1 MVIRNGSDEMAAK
14 PTFDNLPEEKRARIV
29 KAVIEEF
36 AAHPYVSASTNRI
49 VKAAG
54 ISKGSMYQYFENKI
68 AVFRWLVWEHAAQV
82 KGAYVGPADVAAA
95 MADGDLLGFLRHG
108 IRAGI
113 EFTLD
118 HPKLA
123 RAALRLME
131 GSGDAE
137 LAQVKE
143 EHFRMGERMMRAFV
157 ESAQAAGRVDAALDP
172 ELVTPLIAHATGPM
186 LVDALLVKMGTTL
199 DGFLNRPEEW
209 ERPDAAQIDALVDGL
224 MRILERGLAPK
235 RAV

>member
-1 MVIRNGSDEMAAK
+1 MAAK
-14 PTFDNLPEEKRARIV
+14 ATFDNLPAQKRERIV
-29 KAVIEEF
+29 EAIIEEF
-36 AAHPYVSASTNRI
+36 ASYPYASASTNRI

-54 ISKGSMYQYFENKI
+54 ISKGSMYQYFANKI
-68 AVFRWLVWEHAAQV
+68 AMFRWLVWEHAAQV
-82 KGAYVGPADVAAA
+82 KSAYVRPEDVGAA
-95 MADGDLLGFLRHG
+95 MADGDLLGFLRKG

-131 GSGDAE
+131 ASGDEE
-137 LAQVKE
+137 LARMKE
-143 EHFRMGERMMRAFV
+143 EHFRMGEQVMRMFV
-157 ESAQAAGRVDAALDP
+157 ESAQAAGTVDDGLDP
-172 ELVTPLIAHATGPM
+172 ELVVPLIAHATGPM
-186 LVDALLVKMGTTL
+186 LVDVLLVKMGTTL

-209 ERPDAAQIDALVDGL
+209 ERPDAEQLDALVDGL

-235 RAV
+235 RANP